1 MIDSKYI
8 IVSILAGVFTKLYDD
23 INDNELLIEY
33 KKNKFLTEILKGL
46 TIISITGLSLQ
57 YPLYFLSLFLV
68 VIVQYLVD
76 KTGPYKDPYEKSLLV
91 SMLFMFLLFDYKKL
105 KMDKLW
111 NSIQDFSKPR
121 NTIVLI
127 IIAII
132 GLSIFEGR
140 MMKQEV
146 SYAKL
151 YTRII
156 YIIYCMIVIYI
167 LPETFDGIK
176 LLCYYL
182 IGYFIISIIIQ
193 YKSLE
198 TLHQPNQKHIQ
209 IKE

>member
-1 MIDSKYI
+1 MIESKYI
-8 IVSILAGVFTKLYDD
+8 LVSILAGVFTKLYDD

-57 YPLYFLSLFLV
+57 YPLYFLTLFLV
-68 VIVQYLVD
+68 VIVQYFVD

-105 KMDKLW
+105 KMNKLW
-111 NSIQDFSKPR
+111 NSIQDFSTSR
-121 NTIVLI
+121 NTIVLV

-132 GLSIFEGR
+132 GFSIFEGR

-156 YIIYCMIVIYI
+156 LIIYCMFVIYV

-182 IGYFIISIIIQ
+182 IGYFTVSIIIQ
-193 YKSLE
+193 YNSLQ
-198 TLHQPNQKHIQ
+198 TLHQQNHPEKL
-209 IKE
+209 ESL